1 MLNAF
6 TLFFFA
12 LLHLPR
18 TANNSGADRTA
29 TLRTTNHENLH
40 WEIDVRYYRRLL
52 PLRKLILLVLLV
64 LFCCVHTAQAASLM
78 ERQAAIEPLFD
89 APCAKYDVPK
99 ALALAIARQESGCH
113 PYILNVA
120 GKDVRPRTKDEAVRI
135 ARAAMRAGRS
145 VDIGIMQI
153 NSFWLRKYGWKV
165 EQVLEPRNN
174 VKVGVWILAQEIR
187 RHGLSWRAV
196 AYYHTP
202 LHRNPERG
210 RAYSQ
215 SIVRHV
221 RNILAER

>member
-1 MLNAF
+1 M
-6 TLFFFA
+6 
-12 LLHLPR
+12 R
-18 TANNSGADRTA
+18 
-29 TLRTTNHENLH
+29 
-40 WEIDVRYYRRLL
+40 L
-52 PLRKLILLVLLV
+52 PLRKLILLALL
-64 LFCCVHTAQAASLM
+64 LLCCCARTAQAASLM

-99 ALALAIARQESGCH
+99 TLALAIARQESGCH
-113 PYILNVA
+113 PYILNIA

-135 ARAAMRAGRS
+135 ARAAMRTGRS

-153 NSFWLRKYGWKV
+153 NSYWLRKYGWKV

-187 RHGLSWRAV
+187 RHGLTWRAV

-210 RAYSQ
+210 RAYAQ

-221 RNILAER
+221 RNIIAEK

>member
-64 LFCCVHTAQAASLM
+64 LFCCVHTAQAASLT
-78 ERQAAIEPLFD
+78 ERQAVIESLFD

-99 ALALAIARQESGCH
+99 TLALAIARQESGCH
-113 PYILNVA
+113 PYILNVG
-120 GKDVRPRTKDEAVRI
+120 GKDVRPRSKDEAVRI
-135 ARAAMRAGRS
+135 ACAAMRAGRS

-187 RHGLSWRAV
+187 RHGLTWRAV

-210 RAYSQ
+210 RAYAQ

>member
-1 MLNAF
+1 MCRLV
-6 TLFFFA
+6 A
-12 LLHLPR
+12 LLM
-18 TANNSGADRTA
+18 
-29 TLRTTNHENLH
+29 
-40 WEIDVRYYRRLL
+40 
-52 PLRKLILLVLLV
+52 
-64 LFCCVHTAQAASLM
+64 LFCCARTAHATSLM

-99 ALALAIARQESGCH
+99 TLALAIARQESGCH
-113 PYILNVA
+113 PYILNVG

-153 NSFWLRKYGWKV
+153 NSYWLRKYGWPV

-174 VKVGVWILAQEIR
+174 AKIGVWILAQEIR
-187 RHGLSWRAV
+187 RHGLTWRAV

-210 RAYSQ
+210 RAYAQ

-221 RNILAER
+221 RNILAEK